1 MDGLRTRIKKRL
13 LDVTFPQERSPKVI
27 RFALGQKKTVYAM
40 TQPDLLAAA
49 PSMGVEGEGS
59 ASGTL
64 EVMVK
69 RDAKKSIVVY
79 VVSELRDCYE
89 AV

>member
-1 MDGLRTRIKKRL
+1 
-13 LDVTFPQERSPKVI
+13 
-27 RFALGQKKTVYAM
+27 M

-49 PSMGVEGEGS
+49 PSMGVDGEGS

-69 RDAKKSIVVY
+69 REAKKSIVVY
-79 VVSELRDCYE
+79 VVSE
-89 AV
+89 